1 MKLKFID
8 QPFQEDAVNSVIDVF
23 KGTTKKKSSFTI
35 DTSKGISTSDLVT
48 IFGEKTAEV
57 DFTYG
62 YGNKL
67 DLTPN
72 ELFANIHEVQERN
85 NILKSTYT
93 SPKDYAIE
101 METGTGKT
109 YVYTKTIIEMHEKYG
124 FTKFIGVVPSI
135 AIKEGVFQSFR
146 ATKEHF
152 KNRYQNV
159 VYRYFLYDSS
169 NLN

>member
-62 YGNKL
+62 FGNKL

-72 ELFANIHEVQERN
+72 E
-85 NILKSTYT
+85 
-93 SPKDYAIE
+93 
-101 METGTGKT
+101 
-109 YVYTKTIIEMHEKYG
+109 
-124 FTKFIGVVPSI
+124 
-135 AIKEGVFQSFR
+135 
-146 ATKEHF
+146 
-152 KNRYQNV
+152 
-159 VYRYFLYDSS
+159 
-169 NLN
+169 